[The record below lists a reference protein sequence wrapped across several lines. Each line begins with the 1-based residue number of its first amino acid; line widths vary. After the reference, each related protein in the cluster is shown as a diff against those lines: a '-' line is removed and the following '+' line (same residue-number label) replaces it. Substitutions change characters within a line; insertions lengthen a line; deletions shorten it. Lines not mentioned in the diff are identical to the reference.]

1 MYLPRALNFK
11 YQWQDY
17 VYLHSWCII
26 QGELHSVELF
36 LLVFGLN
43 LRTERNHSW
52 TIFLPVFEA
61 WLVSLKHIY
70 SSCDHCLVRCLHYKK
85 YSVCFKFL
93 VTLLSFWKAWLAK
106 TSLAGMEYGRVAQ
119 ILSGYI
125 FLKIVEKTLPNLVH
139 LFTYEFFNINRL
151 GNREIYLIN
160 LHG

>member
-1 MYLPRALNFK
+1 MTGLCISPFMMHNTRGIAFRRIILISVWLKPQNWGQSLLNHVPTCVWSMASQSEAHIQFMWPR
-11 YQWQDY
+11 
-17 VYLHSWCII
+17 
-26 QGELHSVELF
+26 
-36 LLVFGLN
+36 LV
-43 LRTERNHSW
+43 
-52 TIFLPVFEA
+52 
-61 WLVSLKHIY
+61 
-70 SSCDHCLVRCLHYKK
+70 CCLHYKK

-139 LFTYEFFNINRL
+139 LFTYKFFNINRL